1 MTARTVLGF
10 AVGAVVP
17 EATTGLVPPGT
28 GSGRPI
34 IPASVPAV
42 RGEAAGAVATT
53 GTLRPILTRATSTI
67 VGTEPTVVVGPVV
80 AEAAP
85 RADRPG
91 VVAPGSGRMTAGP
104 GTPGC
109 ASRTRSRVVVEAGAL
124 RRLTAGVTFVAT
136 ATATAAGTLASIT
149 GATGS
154 TAATA
159 RVAAT
164 GSPVAAVVTSWAALV
179 ATIPATTVLPPT
191 GRAARATLIAAWNVG
206 ATSTGT

>member
-1 MTARTVLGF
+1 LTTRTVPRF
-10 AVGAVVP
+10 AVGAVVT
-17 EATTGLVPPGT
+17 EATTGVVPPRT

-34 IPASVPAV
+34 IPAGAPAV

-53 GTLRPILTRATSTI
+53 GTLRPIIARATATI

-80 AEAAP
+80 TEATP
-85 RADRPG
+85 RAGRPG

-104 GTPGC
+104 GTPGG
-109 ASRTRSRVVVEAGAL
+109 ASRPGSRVVVEAGTL
-124 RRLTAGVTFVAT
+124 RRLTVGVAFVA
-136 ATATAAGTLASIT
+136 AATAAGALTPIT

-154 TAATA
+154 TTAAA

-164 GSPVAAVVTSWAALV
+164 GSPVAAVVTSWTALI
-179 ATIPATTVLPPT
+179 ATIPATPVLPPT